1 MKQWVNKVS
10 YSVSERANIIAKALK
25 VFRNRLENAIDSD
38 SLNDFLN
45 KLGIELDETVNPAYA
60 SYNRRT
66 KILVLGALAG
76 KKKDYTICAK
86 RLGID
91 EQNLEFHDYEEM
103 KTFNTEKLRYSSAY
117 SDIIC
122 GPMPH
127 KIAGIGDYTSFIT
140 LLKDNPG
147 EYPKV
152 YIATAN
158 ESIKLSINN
167 FKLGILETRYK
178 EKFS

>member
-1 MKQWVNKVS
+1 MP
-10 YSVSERANIIAKALK
+10 YSVSERADIIAKASQ
-25 VFRNRLENAIDSD
+25 VFRNMLLNAIDSD

-45 KLGIELDETVNPAYA
+45 KLGIELDETSNPAYA

-76 KKKDYTICAK
+76 KKKDYISWAK
-86 RLGID
+86 RLGVD
-91 EQNLEFHDYEEM
+91 EQNLEFRDYEEM
-103 KTFNTEKLRYSSAY
+103 KTFNTEKLRYSSAV

-127 KIAGIGDYTSFIT
+127 KVARMGDYSSFIT
-140 LLKDNPG
+140 LLKDNPS

-152 YIATAN
+152 YLATAN
-158 ESIKLSINN
+158 ESIKLTINN
-167 FKLGILETRYK
+167 FKLGILQTRYK

>member
-1 MKQWVNKVS
+1 MNWRKSKVP
-10 YSVSERANIIAKALK
+10 YSVRDRSFIISTALSI
-25 VFRNRLENAIDSD
+25 FRKRLENAINSD
-38 SLNDFLN
+38 SLNDFLDL
-45 KLGIELDETVNPAYA
+45 LGIDLDETSNPVYA
-60 SYNRRT
+60 SYDRHT
-66 KILVLGALAG
+66 KILVLGGLAG
-76 KKKDYTICAK
+76 KKADYILCAK
-86 RLGID
+86 KLGID

-122 GPMPH
+122 GSMPH

-140 LLKDNPG
+140 LLKDNPV

>member
-1 MKQWVNKVS
+1 MP
-10 YSVSERANIIAKALK
+10 YSVSERADIIAKTSQ
-25 VFRNRLENAIDSD
+25 VFRNMLLNAIDSD

-45 KLGIELDETVNPAYA
+45 KLGIELDETSNPAYA
-60 SYNRRT
+60 SYSRRT

-76 KKKDYTICAK
+76 KKKDYISWAK
-86 RLGID
+86 RLGVD
-91 EQNLEFHDYEEM
+91 EQNLEFRDYEEM
-103 KTFNTEKLRYSSAY
+103 KTFNTEKLRYSSAV

-127 KIAGIGDYTSFIT
+127 KVAGIGDYSSFIT
-140 LLKDNPG
+140 LLKDNPS

-152 YIATAN
+152 YLATAN
-158 ESIKLSINN
+158 ESIKLTINN
-167 FKLGILETRYK
+167 FKSGILQTRYK